1 MFFFFKY
8 LRFSLVF
15 YCANTILIFK
25 FETLFAGWIKQPQ
38 GRPKKDMKWD
48 GRHGKWVT
56 NKRAPTTPQA
66 PLTRTP
72 LKPPLEIAQVE
83 VEGKS
88 KSAKN

>member
-1 MFFFFKY
+1 
-8 LRFSLVF
+8 LRFSLAID
-15 YCANTILIFK
+15 CANILIFK

-48 GRHGKWVT
+48 GRLGKWVT

-72 LKPPLEIAQVE
+72 LKPKQLENAQVE
-83 VEGKS
+83 VEGKTT
-88 KSAKN
+88 SAKDRILP